1 MGGEKEMFQVIKVET
16 TLPEKSITSPPPPQK
31 KKHIQ
36 NASYE
41 NYGYITREA

>member
-1 MGGEKEMFQVIKVET
+1 MGGEKEMFQVTKVET
-16 TLPEKSITSPPPPQK
+16 TLPEKSITPPPLK

-41 NYGYITREA
+41 NYRYITREA

>member
-16 TLPEKSITSPPPPQK
+16 TLPEQFPPPLPKK

-41 NYGYITREA
+41 NRYITREA

>member
-1 MGGEKEMFQVIKVET
+1 MGGEKETFQVIKVET
-16 TLPEKSITSPPPPQK
+16 TLPEQTNTPPPPPKK

-41 NYGYITREA
+41 NYKYITREA

>member
-16 TLPEKSITSPPPPQK
+16 TLPEKSITSPPPQK
-31 KKHIQ
+31 KKPLQ

-41 NYGYITREA
+41 NYRNITREA

>member
-16 TLPEKSITSPPPPQK
+16 TLPEQFPPPLPK

-41 NYGYITREA
+41 NYRYITREA

>member
-16 TLPEKSITSPPPPQK
+16 TLPEKSINPPPK

-41 NYGYITREA
+41 NYRYITREA

>member
-16 TLPEKSITSPPPPQK
+16 TLPEKSITPPK

-41 NYGYITREA
+41 NYRYITREA

>member
-16 TLPEKSITSPPPPQK
+16 TLPEQSPPPPKK

-41 NYGYITREA
+41 NFRYITREA

>member
-16 TLPEKSITSPPPPQK
+16 TLPEQSLTPPPLK

-41 NYGYITREA
+41 NYRYITR

>member
-16 TLPEKSITSPPPPQK
+16 TLPEQFPPPPKK

-41 NYGYITREA
+41 NYRYITREA

>member
-16 TLPEKSITSPPPPQK
+16 TLPEQFPPPPPKK

-41 NYGYITREA
+41 NYRYITREA

>member
-16 TLPEKSITSPPPPQK
+16 TLPEQSITPPPK
-31 KKHIQ
+31 KKKPLQ

-41 NYGYITREA
+41 NYRNITREA

>member
-16 TLPEKSITSPPPPQK
+16 TLPEQFPPPPPKK

-41 NYGYITREA
+41 NYRYITREAN

>member
-16 TLPEKSITSPPPPQK
+16 TLPEQSITPPPPKKK

-41 NYGYITREA
+41 NYRYITREA

>member
-16 TLPEKSITSPPPPQK
+16 TLPEQSITPPPQ

-41 NYGYITREA
+41 NYRYITREA

>member
-16 TLPEKSITSPPPPQK
+16 TLPEQSPPLPK

-41 NYGYITREA
+41 NFRYITREA